1 MLQLPARGGGV
12 EAVGGGALGGV
23 GGGGGGGLCGDGNLW
38 YSLIFQ
44 RSDIR
49 GRGDCARR
57 LALDGAAEIF

>member
-1 MLQLPARGGGV
+1 MLLSDRGARQV
-12 EAVGGGALGGV
+12 QEVG

-38 YSLIFQ
+38 DSLIFQ

-49 GRGDCARR
+49 GRGDCAWR